1 MKKHTDHH
9 ARLLWLGAAASA
21 ALAILGVMLLLLH
34 PSAFWVGVGLCLAL
48 GASQASW
55 NCAGAA
61 REIASA
67 PGHVSSA
74 QTQSLREWWTTPRRY
89 PSGDSFAPRESAL
102 YGGLCVLGIVA
113 CLGLAGLAA
122 MLVANGFSHR

>member
-9 ARLLWLGAAASA
+9 TRFLWLGAAACA
-21 ALAILGVMLLLLH
+21 ALAILGVALILLH
-34 PSAFWVGVGLCLAL
+34 ASAFWVGVGLCLAL

-55 NCAGAA
+55 NCARAA
-61 REIASA
+61 RGAESRPERVA
-67 PGHVSSA
+67 PA
-74 QTQSLREWWTTPRRY
+74 RTQTLREWWTTPKRY
-89 PSGDSFAPRESAL
+89 PSGDGFTPRESAL
-102 YGGLCVLGIVA
+102 YGGMCVLGIVA